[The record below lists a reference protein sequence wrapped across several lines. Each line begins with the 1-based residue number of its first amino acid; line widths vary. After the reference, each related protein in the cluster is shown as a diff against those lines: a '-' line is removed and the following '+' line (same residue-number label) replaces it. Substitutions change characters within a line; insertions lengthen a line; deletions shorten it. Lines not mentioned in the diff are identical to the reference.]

1 MLSTF
6 CSIAVCGAVAFVNT
20 PIAADGHQKT
30 DTRPVSSAGSVSA
43 ATLTKFTAQ
52 PLVLAASQVSMA
64 SKPIAAASEEDDSGK
79 SGSASTT
86 KQIPINLY
94 MPPNPPAPGKDQA
107 AQHKLQYMLAQRST
121 NYRHASPT
129 QAKNIEL
136 VAKRLNGTV
145 IQPGQTFSYNQKL
158 GPYTEQ
164 NGYGWGRA
172 FSGNRIVPSLGGGV
186 CQGASTLYS
195 TLIRT
200 GAVTFVERHA
210 HSLTVPYLPGG
221 EDATVSYSS
230 RLDFRF
236 KNTSDSPIMIG
247 AQGYPEKRVITVAI
261 WSAKPNPQ
269 ITVHHKVLAVYPF
282 QTVTTSS
289 SSDEEKVVAPG
300 QVGGKVATW
309 LEIKTDKGVVTKS
322 LGTDTYKPSPRII
335 EK

>member
-1 MLSTF
+1 MISML
-6 CSIAVCGAVAFVNT
+6 CSIAVST
-20 PIAADGHQKT
+20 SMT
-30 DTRPVSSAGSVSA
+30 LSSAGTDTWMKPVRESGVHTQAVVTQAKTPDSSAGPSVGTE
-43 ATLTKFTAQ
+43 TL
-52 PLVLAASQVSMA
+52 P
-64 SKPIAAASEEDDSGK
+64 
-79 SGSASTT
+79 
-86 KQIPINLY
+86 KQIPVKLY
-94 MPPNPPAPGKDQA
+94 MPPNPPAPGREA
-107 AQHKLQYMLAQRST
+107 AAHRKLSYLLAQRST
-121 NYRHASPT
+121 NYNHASPS

-145 IQPGQTFSYNQKL
+145 IQPGQTFSYNGKL

-200 GAVTFVERHA
+200 DAVTFVERHA
-210 HSLTVPYLPGG
+210 HSLTVPYLPAG

-230 RLDFRF
+230 HLDFRF
-236 KNTSDSPIMIG
+236 KNTSQSPIMIG
-247 AQGYPEKRVITVAI
+247 AAGYPDKRIITIAI
-261 WSAKPNPQ
+261 WGAKPAPE
-269 ITVHHKVLAVYPF
+269 ITVHHKVLAVYSF
-282 QTVTTSS
+282 QTIQKSS
-289 SSDEEKVVAPG
+289 PSSETKVVAPG

-309 LEIKTDKGVVTKS
+309 LEIKTSNGVVTKS